1 MALQAGGA
9 LLADEEHTLGVR
21 IHRRRSVFRV
31 AVKLRLPSKGG
42 GSALLKDDF
51 FKSRRIHVNGG
62 GSHRLRSGIRCEGF
76 VKLTGERRGF

>member
-1 MALQAGGA
+1 VALQAGGV
-9 LLADEEHTLGVR
+9 LLADEEHILGVR

-42 GSALLKDDF
+42 GSALLKGDF

-62 GSHRLRSGIRCEGF
+62 SHRLHSGIRCEGF
-76 VKLTGERRGF
+76 VKLTGECRGF